1 MSFPIPSRS
10 PRTTLLLVGIVAAA
24 MALLFVKY
32 RASAPQTAAAKE
44 SVSANLD
51 ESGDRIELPPGVQK
65 RNPIQLVTVGKTK
78 LARDVEVVG
87 SVSYDGNQFARVGP
101 LIAGRIASVRVG
113 LGDKVQTGQV
123 LAELDSAEVGQ
134 AAAAYLTAQ
143 AAAAAAQANL
153 RRERELA
160 DRKVSSERE
169 RELAQAQS
177 AADAAS
183 LSASVQR
190 LRTLGLRPEDIR
202 ELHRAGEKPLH
213 VPLISPISGTVLTR
227 QVAIGQSVQPATDA
241 FTVANL
247 ERLWVLLEIFEKDLP
262 YVHVGQKVELRTE
275 VYPGKTFPAQ
285 VAQIGQVIDEKT
297 RTAPVRIQF
306 DNTSGL
312 FRPGQFVTATLHGDP
327 AHSLHEVLTVPRSAV
342 LTSEGRVLLFVADG
356 RGGFVRRRIEL
367 GASGG
372 GRVEVRSGLS
382 GGEQVVADGA
392 FLLKSEMLR

>member
-1 MSFPIPSRS
+1 MSLPLPSRGV
-10 PRTTLLLVGIVAAA
+10 RVTLLLVGLVVAGL
-24 MALLFVKY
+24 ALVFLKY
-32 RASAPQTAAAKE
+32 SGGSGKSVFAQAPAAAKE
-44 SVSANLD
+44 
-51 ESGDRIELPPGVQK
+51 ESSDRIELPLLVQQ
-65 RNPIQLVTVGKTK
+65 RNPIQLATVGKSK

-87 SVSYDGNQFARVGP
+87 SVSYDASQFARVGP

-113 LGDKVQTGQV
+113 LGDKVLAGQV

-134 AAAAYLTAQ
+134 AAAAYLTAH

-183 LSASVQR
+183 LAASIQR

-202 ELHRAGEKPLH
+202 ELDRAGEKPLH

-227 QVAIGQSVQPATDA
+227 QVAIGQSVQPASDA

-247 ERLWVLLEIFEKDLP
+247 ERLWVLLDIFEKDLP

-306 DNTSGL
+306 DNQSGL

-327 AHSLHEVLTVPRSAV
+327 SRSLQEVLTVPRSAV
-342 LTSEGRVLLFVADG
+342 LTSEGKVLVFVADG

-372 GRVEVRSGLS
+372 GQVEVRSGLS
-382 GGEQVVADGA
+382 LGEQVVVDGA